1 MLDKDFL
8 SDLLGKEDVSTED
21 KIKSILSE
29 HESDTRGLKLKRDE
43 LLGSEKKLKDK
54 IKEFEER
61 ETGLNSQIT
70 SLKDELAKNDPEN
83 RRKIYEAREAE
94 LIKKHQEELA
104 EVSQDRDRY
113 KASHLERLKNDAI
126 NEGIKGIQFVDGLRD
141 GFIATVMY
149 KNKFEAKDVDGKLM
163 FVDNDGKTIQDVMG
177 AFAKTPEGKAY
188 IKNPS
193 SGGGAS
199 GGGGGGAS
207 DKVMKRSDFEALGS
221 DEKMKFFKD
230 GGKVIS

>member
-8 SDLLGKEDVSTED
+8 SDLMSKEDVSVED
-21 KIKSILSE
+21 KITSILAE
-29 HESDTRGLKLKRDE
+29 HDADTRGLKLKRDE

-54 IKEFEER
+54 LKESEEK
-61 ETGLNSQIT
+61 EAGLNTQIT
-70 SLKDELAKNDPEN
+70 ALKDELAKNDPEN

-94 LIKKHQEELA
+94 LVKKHNEELA
-104 EVSQDRDRY
+104 AVSKDRDFY
-113 KASHLERLKNDAI
+113 KASHLERLKSDAI
-126 NEGIKGIQFVDGLRD
+126 NEGIKGIQFVEGLKD
-141 GFIATVMY
+141 GFISTVLY

-163 FVDNDGKTIQDVMG
+163 FVDNDGKTIQDVMS

-199 GGGGGGAS
+199 GGGSNGNGGNKDDWVDHGPG
-207 DKVMKRSDFEALGS
+207 KKQPWN
-221 DEKMKFFKD
+221 KFR
-230 GGKVIS
+230 